1 MLSGFGI
8 GLWRKGNPGICS
20 NTGLQA
26 SGVLANMIVYRQGQP
41 LVVLKE
47 NNVLS
52 PEVVTCPDYLLQK
65 ARNCPPVKTAIVGTG
80 ARVVLESV
88 RASVDAGIID
98 PVLIGEPGILA
109 QIGDEIGFDINHHE
123 IISTPDEKAMG
134 EAGASLARANEV
146 HMVMKGHIHTDNFMR
161 PLISR
166 RTGPRCRRRLSHVF
180 HMTVLGSD
188 RVLMITDGAVN
199 VAPDVRARIS
209 IIQNAVD
216 LSHALGNGRPKV
228 ALLAASEEISSAM
241 SVTVDCQEITKR
253 CADLEMAADVY
264 GPLAFD
270 NVVSEKAARLKG
282 ISHVVA
288 GAADIIVVPT
298 IEAGNALFKMMVYFM
313 GACAAGIVL
322 GADVPILLTSR
333 ADPPAAR
340 LASAALGAVVA
351 SKTA

>member
-1 MLSGFGI
+1 MLSVFGI

-109 QIGDEIGFDINHHE
+109 QIGDEIGFDINHPE

-228 ALLAASEEISSAM
+228 ALLAASEEISPAM

-351 SKTA
+351 SKAA

>member
-1 MLSGFGI
+1 MLSVFGI

-52 PEVVTCPDYLLQK
+52 PEAVTCPDYLLQK

-351 SKTA
+351 SKAA

>member
-1 MLSGFGI
+1 
-8 GLWRKGNPGICS
+8 
-20 NTGLQA
+20 
-26 SGVLANMIVYRQGQP
+26 
-41 LVVLKE
+41 
-47 NNVLS
+47 
-52 PEVVTCPDYLLQK
+52 
-65 ARNCPPVKTAIVGTG
+65 VGTG

>member
-1 MLSGFGI
+1 MLSVFGI

-228 ALLAASEEISSAM
+228 ALLAASEEISPAM

-351 SKTA
+351 SKAA

>member
-1 MLSGFGI
+1 MLSVFGI

-340 LASAALGAVVA
+340 LASAALGAVVV
-351 SKTA
+351 SKAA